1 MSQAAAAQ
9 RTYLTKFRKDGPIN
23 AFMAHPL
30 SDGRMGLTILL
41 TMVLAFT
48 VEGHAAEPGL
58 VEQASE
64 KSPST
69 YDRIWKRFQLY
80 KNGDNRVIQSLTLS
94 GRFQLD
100 YAVVDAEEGHD
111 DEWNIRRFRFGAKAQ
126 LFHRFTVHGE
136 VELNPQERDPLYV
149 RITDLYLEWSRTDR
163 FRATFG
169 KHAAP
174 FTMDGS
180 TSSKELLA
188 VDRSN
193 LTNNLWFTL
202 EYFPGV
208 SIEGEHNAWDYH
220 AGLYSS
226 GSINREF
233 GNFDGSVFAL
243 GVVGYDFAER
253 LKVKGAR
260 LAGNYVYQHPDIEN
274 TFTRRLEHIVSLNL
288 ELETDT
294 WGLRTDLAAAD
305 GHLGDSNIWGA
316 MAMPYYSFGGGF
328 QLVGRYTYVKS
339 TDVNGVRLGAYE
351 NRVVPQRG
359 DEFNE
364 LYLGLNYYFY
374 GHKLKV
380 QTGVQFAEMMDRAND
395 GGAYSGVGW
404 TTGLRVSW

>member
-1 MSQAAAAQ
+1 M
-9 RTYLTKFRKDGPIN
+9 
-23 AFMAHPL
+23 AF
-30 SDGRMGLTILL
+30 TILL
-41 TMVLAFT
+41 TIALAFP
-48 VEGHAAEPGL
+48 VEGLAAASGR
-58 VEQASE
+58 VEQTSE
-64 KSPST
+64 KPPST
-69 YDRIWKRFQLY
+69 YDRIWKHFQLY
-80 KNGDNRVIQSLTLS
+80 KNGDNRVIQSLALS

-100 YAVVDAEEGHD
+100 YAVVDADQGHD

-126 LFHRFTVHGE
+126 LFQKFTVHGE

-149 RITDLYLEWSRTDR
+149 RITDLYLEWSRTDH
-163 FRATFG
+163 FRATVG

-180 TSSKELLA
+180 TSSKELIA
-188 VDRSN
+188 IDRSN
-193 LTNNLWFTL
+193 LTNNLWFNL

-208 SIEGEHNAWDYH
+208 SVEGERNAWDYQ

-243 GVVGYDFAER
+243 GVVGYEFAER
-253 LKVKGAR
+253 LNVKEAR
-260 LAGNYVYQHPDIEN
+260 LAGNYVYQHPDPEN
-274 TFTRRLEHIVSLNL
+274 TFTRRLEHIISLNFN
-288 ELETDT
+288 LETGT

-305 GHLGDSNIWGA
+305 GHLGDSNVWGA
-316 MAMPYYSFGGGF
+316 MAMPYYSFGRGF

-339 TDVNGVRLGAYE
+339 ADVNGVRLGAYE

-364 LYLGLNYYFY
+364 LYVGLNYYFY
-374 GHKLKV
+374 GHKLKL
-380 QTGVQFAEMMDRAND
+380 QSGVQLADMKDRAND